1 MAKSRA
7 TARSRT
13 SATAIRS
20 RPTLAFGL
28 PSDPDIFENGAAISQ
43 HLTGSAA
50 PYERGRPA
58 TDIQSMIHYGATSMA
73 TAPQTPQLPVFY
85 KDLIPLNS
93 RDHATRSEDN
103 TSELTSL
110 MRIAYAVIRLKK
122 TNISHTIKVH

>member
-58 TDIQSMIHYGATSMA
+58 TDIQSMIHYGETSMS
-73 TAPQTPQLPVFY
+73 TAPQTPQLPSFY
-85 KDLIPLNS
+85 TDLIPPNRPHPPTSHS
-93 RDHATRSEDN
+93 RKATKQEGRWGNDEAKC
-103 TSELTSL
+103 
-110 MRIAYAVIRLKK
+110 I
-122 TNISHTIKVH
+122 

>member
-73 TAPQTPQLPVFY
+73 TAPQT
-85 KDLIPLNS
+85 
-93 RDHATRSEDN
+93 RSEEH
-103 TSELTSL
+103 TYELQSL
-110 MRIAYAVIRLKK
+110 MRISYAVFGYKK
-122 TNISHTIKVH
+122 TKQ